1 MILENLKQYVF
12 LVVKLEIAL
21 LIWTSKMIK
30 YIKEFKTETK
40 PQNNSNIN
48 KVKEEVIVSAMALF
62 KGREMVFRAFESGI
76 FSNLK

>member
-1 MILENLKQYVF
+1 MDIKNDKQNH
-12 LVVKLEIAL
+12 LTKH
-21 LIWTSKMIK
+21 
-30 YIKEFKTETK
+30 IKEFKTETK